1 MMWNLFCEI
10 DIVDIVGEILLVYGF
25 LYVEMVYFD
34 ISL

>member
-10 DIVDIVGEILLVYGF
+10 DIGEILLVYGF

-34 ISL
+34 ISFVK